1 MHPARTPRG
10 GVECGL
16 KDRAEDG
23 RADRA
28 PVEARACIIEQD
40 IDDLL
45 CELRDLDVLL
55 CEESPVDV
63 GECGEGIREVR
74 VAALDRCVEHA
85 KELDEGLAEERER
98 HVTQVVMEHGV
109 LAEEP
114 CVLGVEGKDETD
126 TEDVETLLAV
136 WVAHVAVLFG
146 EGVVES
152 ADELARLDGDL
163 HFLLDVRI
171 TRINEEVQAICLALE
186 VGEENF
192 LRLGIRRLH
201 VVDEEL
207 CEVAADD
214 PARARGVRQCRR
226 ITARLFDGFEEG
238 AVALADRVGQFLSE
252 AFLLDHD
259 VCRRDHHV
267 DKARVVEL
275 YLLLKDEQV
284 GRIFHAVDA
293 VEELHPEF
301 LALALLVAPPLP
313 LRSKFP
319 RRLCLCCRIHRAAS
333 SL

>member
-1 MHPARTPRG
+1 M
-10 GVECGL
+10 
-16 KDRAEDG
+16 
-23 RADRA
+23 
-28 PVEARACIIEQD
+28 
-40 IDDLL
+40 
-45 CELRDLDVLL
+45 
-55 CEESPVDV
+55 
-63 GECGEGIREVR
+63 
-74 VAALDRCVEHA
+74 
-85 KELDEGLAEERER
+85 
-98 HVTQVVMEHGV
+98 
-109 LAEEP
+109 
-114 CVLGVEGKDETD
+114 
-126 TEDVETLLAV
+126 
-136 WVAHVAVLFG
+136 WVAHVAVLFC

-152 ADELARLDGDL
+152 ADKLARLDGDL

-171 TRINEEVQAICLALE
+171 ARINEEVQAICLALE

-226 ITARLFDGFEEG
+226 IAARLLDGFEEG
-238 AVALADRVGQFLSE
+238 AVALSDRVGQFLSE

-259 VCRRDHHV
+259 VCRRNHHV

-319 RRLCLCCRIHRAAS
+319 CRLCLCRRIHRAAS